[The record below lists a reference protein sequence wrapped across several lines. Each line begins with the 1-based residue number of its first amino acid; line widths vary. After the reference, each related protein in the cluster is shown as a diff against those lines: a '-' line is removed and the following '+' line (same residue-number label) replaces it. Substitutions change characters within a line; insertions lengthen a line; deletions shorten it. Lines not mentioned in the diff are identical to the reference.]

1 MRQQVL
7 ALVRIA
13 LGVAFVYAALGKVPN
28 MAAFAEDVAN
38 YRLVPAAAV
47 PALGSALVGVELLAG
62 LALVAGVAARGA
74 ALVVSVLLGAF
85 VVALSQA
92 LVRGIDLDCGC
103 FGGKGPVSWSAVAR
117 DLVLL
122 GGGLLVVWLG
132 PGRLRPERW
141 SEQA

>member
-1 MRQQVL
+1 MRQRVL

-13 LGVAFVYAALGKVPN
+13 LGAAFVYAALGKVPN
-28 MAAFAEDVAN
+28 MAAFAQDVAN

-62 LALVAGVAARGA
+62 LALMAGLAPRGA

-85 VVALSQA
+85 VAALSQA
-92 LVRGIDLDCGC
+92 LARGIDVDCGC
-103 FGGKGPVSWSAVAR
+103 FGGKEPMSWSGVAR

-122 GGGLLVVWLG
+122 GGGLLIVWLG
-132 PGRLRPERW
+132 PGRLRGEER
-141 SEQA
+141 